1 MEVIRA
7 NEPRY
12 SRLAVSD
19 DLTLHF
25 DLDDTY
31 IAIKD
36 TYSGDCDCVMVGL
49 DEIDSLILQLHQA
62 KEMLLSASMTK

>member
-7 NEPRY
+7 SEPRY
-12 SRLAVSD
+12 SMLAVSN

-49 DEIDSLILQLHQA
+49 DEIDSLILQLQQA
-62 KEMLLSASMTK
+62 KEMLSASTIK